1 MRVSTIKLRKA
12 YVNAVGSLFCQ
23 GCGVD
28 LLRLASA
35 LKALPVDERQQLL
48 RQRVPHLEQWA
59 GKWTRAICEPT
70 EGHLWEADHIREV
83 RHGGGEAGLA
93 NFQPLCVACHQLKT
107 NRNSAAE
114 ARRRRQAAFQERE
127 TPPSSP
133 PLTPTQLSAAR
144 KRDASAGR
152 AAADKPRRRRRT
164 SALFSKC
171 VVSSEGESSDGAE
184 CDAAASD
191 SDSDASLLDLALR
204 AQAAGA
210 AGAASES
217 DRGQQRQSEARAAA
231 AGVGRQRRAVRCR
244 ACGLPKKGHVCTARV
259 AAAAAPA
266 APLPALPASAAESDD
281 FDFSFPSQPLRRT
294 GIEEQS
300 RRQLQP
306 PPVCSYFDGDDDEFS
321 AIDMD
326 ATVQVRTQS

>member
-1 MRVSTIKLRKA
+1 MEGGA
-12 YVNAVGSLFCQ
+12 
-23 GCGVD
+23 
-28 LLRLASA
+28 
-35 LKALPVDERQQLL
+35 
-48 RQRVPHLEQWA
+48 EQWA

-144 KRDASAGR
+144 KRDAS
-152 AAADKPRRRRRT
+152 
-164 SALFSKC
+164 
-171 VVSSEGESSDGAE
+171 GESSDGAE

-217 DRGQQRQSEARAAA
+217 R
-231 AGVGRQRRAVRCR
+231 
-244 ACGLPKKGHVCTARV
+244 P
-259 AAAAAPA
+259 
-266 APLPALPASAAESDD
+266 
-281 FDFSFPSQPLRRT
+281 
-294 GIEEQS
+294 
-300 RRQLQP
+300 
-306 PPVCSYFDGDDDEFS
+306 
-321 AIDMD
+321 
-326 ATVQVRTQS
+326 